1 MRILV
6 TGGAGFIGS
15 NFIRYMLGKYPDY
28 EVINLDNLTYAG
40 NLDNLSDIS
49 DNPKYSFVQGD
60 IADRKLVDELAE
72 KADAI
77 INFAAETHVDNSITD
92 PTPFLTTN
100 VIGTQVLIEASLKH
114 KHSRYIQISTDEVY
128 GDIEE
133 GLFTEDSPL
142 KPSSPY
148 SASKSA
154 GDMLTLASVRTY
166 GLPAIISRC
175 SNNYGF
181 YQYPEKIVPFFI
193 QKLIKGEKVPVYGD
207 GSNIRDWLHVTDHCR
222 AVDLILH
229 EVKIGEVYNIGAN
242 NEHSNLEIT
251 KKMLE
256 ILGLP
261 EDRIEFVKDRPGHD
275 IRYAIDATKI
285 QNELGWKPEVD
296 FETGFRETV
305 EWYKNKFKTQSP
317 KPKI

>member
-1 MRILV
+1 MKLLI

-28 EVINLDNLTYAG
+28 QIINLDKLTYAG

-49 DNPKYSFVQGD
+49 DNPNYSFTEGD
-60 IADRKLVDELAE
+60 IADRKLIDELAG
-72 KADAI
+72 KVDVI
-77 INFAAETHVDNSITD
+77 VNFAAETHVDRSIDD
-92 PTPFLTTN
+92 PTPFLDTN
-100 VIGTQVLIEASLKH
+100 VIGTQVLIEGALKH
-114 KHSRYIQISTDEVY
+114 KHKKYIQISTDEVY

-133 GLFTEDSPL
+133 GTFTEKSPL

-148 SASKSA
+148 SASKAA
-154 GDMLTLASVRTY
+154 GDMLVLASCRTY
-166 GLPAIISRC
+166 GLPAVISRC
-175 SNNYGF
+175 SNNYGP

-193 QKLIKGEKVPVYGD
+193 KKLLSGQKAPVYGD
-207 GSNIRDWLHVTDHCR
+207 GSNVRDWLHVTDHCR

-229 EVKIGEVYNIGAN
+229 EGKIGEVYNVGAN
-242 NEHSNLEIT
+242 NEHTNIEIT

-275 IRYAIDATKI
+275 IRYAIDSSKL
-285 QNELGWKPEVD
+285 QNDLGWKPSID
-296 FETGFRETV
+296 FESGFRDTIH
-305 EWYKNKFKTQSP
+305 WYKGIFNF
-317 KPKI
+317 